1 MTGDEV
7 RSSGRRGGTRKGP
20 TDLPAATDIPVALA
34 AAVHPHCVAC
44 SSANACGLGL
54 RYVRTGDSSVEATFD
69 CKADYEGYPN
79 VVHGGIVA
87 LLLDSAMMNSLFAAG
102 RVAMTA
108 QLIIRYHAP
117 VLIGHT
123 ARIRAQIRRSTGR
136 FHLLEATLV
145 QDDNAK
151 VTATGKF
158 LTVSP

>member
-1 MTGDEV
+1 MTDDTV
-7 RSSGRRGGTRKGP
+7 SAGRRRRTQRGP
-20 TDLPAATDIPVALA
+20 ADPPAATDVPVALG

-54 RYVRTGDSSVEATFD
+54 RYVRTGDSSVEATFN

-87 LLLDSAMMNSLFAAG
+87 LLVDSAMMNCLFAAG

-108 QLIIRYHAP
+108 QLTIRYHEP

-136 FHLLEATLV
+136 FHLLEATIV

-151 VTATGKF
+151 VTAAGKF
-158 LTVSP
+158 LTVTPE